1 MWLTAA
7 GGSHFSTKKKNIPSS
22 RAKHTKSKSRFCPSH
37 MDVGCRHV
45 VFWCFLH
52 GWTAEC
58 LMTWIVMMCPES
70 RGILDMSSRL
80 RTQLPWQPGDPR
92 PAPQQ
97 LLSQPLPPGI
107 LEWPQWPSGMS
118 RRKSCSFVPFSGEHQ
133 PLQCRYH
140 SIDDHRWIQS
150 KHGLSGPCVVFLSSY
165 LFHPFHTPIAKVSA
179 SVFFFKRLSFLAWAL
194 KGLKVKQW

>member
-7 GGSHFSTKKKNIPSS
+7 GGSHFSTKKKTIPSS

-37 MDVGCRHV
+37 MDVGRRHV

-58 LMTWIVMMCPES
+58 LMTHDMNRHDVSRVPRHPRHVLSNPNATPLATGRPETCS
-70 RGILDMSSRL
+70 TAASFS
-80 RTQLPWQPGDPR
+80 
-92 PAPQQ
+92 A
-97 LLSQPLPPGI
+97 SPPGI
-107 LEWPQWPSGMS
+107 LEWPQWPWI
-118 RRKSCSFVPFSGEHQ
+118 SCSFVPFSGEHQ

-150 KHGLSGPCVVFLSSY
+150 KHGLSWPCVVFLSSY
-165 LFHPFHTPIAKVSA
+165 LFLPFRTPIAKVSA

-194 KGLKVKQW
+194 KGLKGKQW